1 MAALRQEN
9 SISEDLLGVETGSP
23 DADML
28 NVGFQASNPDTSTD
42 SNGSAVTLRAEDEQ
56 SFDLAV
62 TMLDVGQSA

>member
-1 MAALRQEN
+1 
-9 SISEDLLGVETGSP
+9 
-23 DADML
+23 ML